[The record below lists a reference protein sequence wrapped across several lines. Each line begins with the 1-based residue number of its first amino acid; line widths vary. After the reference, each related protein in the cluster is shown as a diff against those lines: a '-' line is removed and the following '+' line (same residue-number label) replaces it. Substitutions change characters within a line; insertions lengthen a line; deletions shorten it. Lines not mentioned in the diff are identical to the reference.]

1 MNKVK
6 ISNLSVKRPVTVI
19 MMMLIVVSLG
29 FVSLSKLSIDL
40 YPDIEVP
47 VALVITNYSGVGPQ
61 EIESL
66 VTEPVEESMATVNN
80 VDRISSTSSEG
91 SSVVVLEF
99 DYGAD
104 MDSGTMQ
111 MREKLDLIRDFLPED
126 ASSPFVFKIDP
137 NAMPIIIAG
146 LSSDRGIDEIQSIA
160 ENKLKSRLERI
171 EGVASVDISGGY
183 EDMVRV
189 LVNPLELDKY
199 GLSMTG
205 ISNMLRM
212 ENLNLP
218 GGSVEKG
225 DKNLLVRSIGEFE
238 SVKEISDLPIILSNG
253 SKIYLSDI
261 AEVSLIPKEITR
273 INELDGVQSVSINIF
288 KQSGYN
294 TVDVADKVNKELLKL
309 EDEVEGVRIENDFDQ
324 STYIKKS
331 IQNVSRSGLIGGVL
345 AILVLYLFLRNIR
358 STFIIG
364 ISIPVSI
371 IATFSLIFFSGIT
384 LNLMTLGG
392 LALGMG
398 MLVDN
403 SIVVLENIYR
413 FRQDGY
419 SRIDAAKEGAGEV
432 GMAVIASTLT
442 TVAVFLPIVFVEGIT
457 SIIFKELALTITFAL
472 LSSLVIALT
481 VVPMLSSKILKITC
495 SEKKEVKSRIK
506 IFKAFDKTF
515 SNVEGKYRAL
525 LKKAIGHKL
534 LTIVVAVVIFIGSI
548 FAVVQVGAEFLPST
562 DEGRISISIELPTG
576 AKLEKTRLYVDEVE
590 ELIKNIPELDTIFAS
605 IGGGN
610 SFISSGSQSNY
621 ASLDLALVSLADRE
635 RSSDYIADEIRKML
649 ADIPGANIQ
658 VQSVSSQGGGNM
670 GMGSSAISIRVQ
682 GDELEVLK
690 GISQDL
696 IDILNSVEGTREV
709 ASSFE
714 EGLPEVQVKI
724 KREIASQYGISSY
737 QIAQTI
743 RDNLSGVSAT
753 KYKVDGNEIDVM
765 IESVGYLKDNIN
777 NFRYLQIKSP
787 MGVNVPLE
795 QIAEIFET
803 KGPISINRIG
813 QVRTISVTSDII
825 GRDLASIVSDI
836 EAQTDNYF
844 LEDGYSFEIGG
855 QNEDLVESFKSL
867 FLALILAI
875 FLVYMIL
882 ASQFESLLYPFII
895 MFTVPL
901 AFSGGALGLF
911 ITGRTLSVPSVI
923 GFLMLSGIVVNN
935 AIVMIDYVNILR
947 RKGHDTVEAILMAG
961 PTRLRPILMTSL
973 TTILA
978 LMPIAVATGE
988 GAEIQSP
995 LATVVIGGL
1004 LLSTLLTLVL
1014 IPVMYLVM
1022 DGFSTRIKKW
1032 FNRKKDKEEPC
1043 VE

>member
-1 MNKVK
+1 MR
-6 ISNLSVKRPVTVI
+6 ISNLSVRRPVSVI

-66 VTEPVEESMATVNN
+66 VTVPVEESMATVNN
-80 VDRISSTSSEG
+80 VDRISSSSSEG

-104 MDSGTMQ
+104 MDAGTMQ
-111 MREKLDLIRDFLPED
+111 MREKLDLIRDFLPSD

-137 NAMPIIIAG
+137 NAMPIIISG
-146 LSSDRGIDEIQSIA
+146 LSSDRGIGEIQDIA

-183 EDMVRV
+183 EDMVRI

-205 ISNMLRM
+205 LSNSLKM

-218 GGSVEKG
+218 GGSVKKG

-238 SVKEISDLPIILSNG
+238 SVKEISDTPIVLANG
-253 SKIYLSDI
+253 GRIQLSDV

-273 INELDGVQSVSINIF
+273 INELDGKQSVSINVF

-294 TVDVADKVNKELLKL
+294 TVDVADKVNAELAKL
-309 EDEVEGVRIENDFDQ
+309 EKEVDGVKIENVFDQ

-331 IQNVSRSGLIGGVL
+331 IQNVSKSGLIGGAL

-413 FRQDGY
+413 FRQAGY
-419 SRIDAAKEGAGEV
+419 SRIEAAKEGAGEV
-432 GMAVIASTLT
+432 GMAVMASTLT

-457 SIIFKELALTITFAL
+457 SIIFRELALTITFAL

-481 VVPMLSSKILKITC
+481 VVPMMSSKILRVTC
-495 SEKKEVKSRIK
+495 SEKRKVKSRTK
-506 IFKAFDKTF
+506 IFKMFDDTF
-515 SNVEGKYRAL
+515 SAVEGKYKIL
-525 LKKAIGHKL
+525 LEKAIGHKL
-534 LTIVVAVVIFIGSI
+534 LTIAVALVIFISSI
-548 FAVVQVGAEFLPST
+548 FAVAQVGAEFLPST
-562 DEGRISISIELPTG
+562 DEGRISINVELPTG
-576 AKLEKTRLYVDEVE
+576 AKLEKTRNYVDEIE
-590 ELIKNIPELDTIFAS
+590 ELINDIPELDTVFAS

-610 SFISSGSQSNY
+610 SFISSGSQSNA
-621 ASLDLALVSLADRE
+621 ASLDLALVSLAERE
-635 RSSDYIADEIRKML
+635 RSSKYVADDIRKRL
-649 ADIPGANIQ
+649 SDIAGADIQ
-658 VQSVSSQGGGNM
+658 VQAVSNQTGGP
-670 GMGSSAISIRVQ
+670 GMGSTPISIRIQ
-682 GDELEVLK
+682 GDELDVLE
-690 GISQDL
+690 GISQDF
-696 IDILNSVEGTREV
+696 IDILNSVQGTREV
-709 ASSFE
+709 SSSFD
-714 EGLPEVQVKI
+714 EGLPEIQVKI
-724 KREIASQYGISSY
+724 KRDIASQYGITSY
-737 QIAQTI
+737 QIAQTV
-743 RDNLSGVSAT
+743 RDNLSGVSST
-753 KYKVDGNEIDVM
+753 KYKVGGNEIDVM
-765 IESVGYLKDNIN
+765 IEAVDYLKDDIN

-787 MGVNVPLE
+787 MGISVPLE
-795 QIAEIFET
+795 QIADIYET
-803 KGPISINRIG
+803 KGPVSISRIG
-813 QVRTISVTSDII
+813 QVRTVTVTSDII

-836 EAQTDNYF
+836 EAQTDNYY

-855 QNEDLVESFKSL
+855 ENEDLVESFKSL
-867 FLALILAI
+867 FLALILAV

-901 AFSGGALGLF
+901 AFSGGAFGLF
-911 ITGRTLSVPSVI
+911 FTGRTLSVPSVI
-923 GFLMLSGIVVNN
+923 GILMLAGIVVNN
-935 AIVMIDYVNILR
+935 AIVLIDYVNILR
-947 RKGHDTVEAILMAG
+947 RKGHDVVEAILMAG

-978 LMPIAVATGE
+978 LMPIALGTGE

-1014 IPVMYLVM
+1014 IPVVYLVM
-1022 DGFSTRIKKW
+1022 DGLSTRTKKW
-1032 FNRKKDKEEPC
+1032 IKRGKHKEEPC
-1043 VE
+1043 GE

>member
-1 MNKVK
+1 MK
-6 ISNLSVKRPVTVI
+6 ISNLSVRRPVSVI

-61 EIESL
+61 EMESL
-66 VTEPVEESMATVNN
+66 VTVPIEESMATVNN

-104 MDSGTMQ
+104 MDAGTMQ
-111 MREKLDLIRDFLPED
+111 MREKLDLIRDFLPSD

-137 NAMPIIIAG
+137 NAMPIIISG
-146 LSSDRGIDEIQSIA
+146 LSSDRGIEEIQDIA
-160 ENKLKSRLERI
+160 ENKLKSRIERI

-205 ISNMLRM
+205 ISNSLKM

-218 GGSVEKG
+218 GGSVNKG

-238 SVKEISDLPIILSNG
+238 SVKEISDTPILLANG
-253 SKIYLSDI
+253 GKIQLSDI
-261 AEVSLIPKEITR
+261 AEVSLIPKEIAR
-273 INELDGVQSVSINIF
+273 INELDGKQSVSINVF

-294 TVDVADKVNKELLKL
+294 TVDVADKVNSELAKL
-309 EDEVEGVRIENDFDQ
+309 EKEVDRIQIENVFDQ

-331 IQNVSRSGLIGGVL
+331 IQNVSKSGLVGGAL

-413 FRQDGY
+413 FRQAGY
-419 SRIDAAKEGAGEV
+419 SRIEAAKEGAGEV

-457 SIIFKELALTITFAL
+457 SIIFRELALTITFAL
-472 LSSLVIALT
+472 LSSLVISLT
-481 VVPMLSSKILKITC
+481 VVPMLSSKILRVTC
-495 SEKKEVKSRIK
+495 SEKRKVKGRTK
-506 IFKAFDKTF
+506 IFKIFDNTF
-515 SNVEGKYRAL
+515 SALEDNYKTL

-534 LTIVVAVVIFIGSI
+534 LTIAVALVIFISSI
-548 FAVVQVGAEFLPST
+548 IAVAQVGAEFLPST
-562 DEGRISISIELPTG
+562 DEGRISISVELPTG
-576 AKLEKTRLYVDEVE
+576 AKLEKTKNYVDEIE
-590 ELIKNIPELDTIFAS
+590 EIIKDIPEIKTVFAS

-610 SFISSGSQSNY
+610 SFISSGSQSNA
-621 ASLDLALVSLADRE
+621 ASLDLALVSLAERE
-635 RSSDYIADEIRKML
+635 RSSKYVADDIRKRL
-649 ADIPGANIQ
+649 SDIPGADIQ
-658 VQSVSSQGGGNM
+658 VQAVSNQAGGP
-670 GMGSSAISIRVQ
+670 GMGSTPISIRIQ
-682 GDELEVLK
+682 GDELDVLK
-690 GISQDL
+690 GISQDF
-696 IDILNSVEGTREV
+696 IDILNSVKGTREV
-709 ASSFE
+709 SSSFD
-714 EGLPEVQVKI
+714 EGLPEIQVKI
-724 KREIASQYGISSY
+724 KRNIASQYGISSY
-737 QIAQTI
+737 QIAQTV
-743 RDNLSGVSAT
+743 RDNLSGVSST
-753 KYKVDGNEIDVM
+753 KYKVGGNEIDVM
-765 IESVGYLKDNIN
+765 IQAVDYLKDDIN
-777 NFRYLQIKSP
+777 NFKYLQIKSP
-787 MGVNVPLE
+787 MGISVPLE
-795 QIAEIFET
+795 QIADIYET
-803 KGPISINRIG
+803 KGPVSISRVG
-813 QVRTISVTSDII
+813 QVRTVTVTSDII
-825 GRDLASIVSDI
+825 GRDLAGIVSDI
-836 EAQTDNYF
+836 EAQTDDYY

-855 QNEDLVESFKSL
+855 ENEELVESFKSL
-867 FLALILAI
+867 FLALILAV

-901 AFSGGALGLF
+901 AFSGGAFGLF
-911 ITGRTLSVPSVI
+911 LTGRTLSVPSVI
-923 GFLMLSGIVVNN
+923 GILMLAGIVVNN
-935 AIVMIDYVNILR
+935 AIVLIDYVNILR
-947 RKGHDTVEAILMAG
+947 RKGHDAIEAILMAG

-978 LMPIAVATGE
+978 LMPIALGTGE

-1022 DGFSTRIKKW
+1022 DGLSTRTKKW
-1032 FNRKKDKEEPC
+1032 LKRNKHKEEPC
-1043 VE
+1043 GE

>member
-1 MNKVK
+1 MK
-6 ISNLSVKRPVTVI
+6 ISNLSVRRPVSVI

-66 VTEPVEESMATVNN
+66 VTVPVEESMATVNN
-80 VDRISSTSSEG
+80 VDRISSSSSEG

-104 MDSGTMQ
+104 MDAGTMQ
-111 MREKLDLIRDFLPED
+111 MREKLDLIRDFLPSD

-137 NAMPIIIAG
+137 NAMPIIISG
-146 LSSDRGIDEIQSIA
+146 LSSDRGIGEIQDIA

-205 ISNMLRM
+205 LSNSLKM

-218 GGSVEKG
+218 GGSVKKG

-238 SVKEISDLPIILSNG
+238 SVKEISDIPIVLANG
-253 SKIYLSDI
+253 GKIQLSDV

-273 INELDGVQSVSINIF
+273 INELDGKQSVSINIF

-294 TVDVADKVNKELLKL
+294 TVDVADKVNAELAKL
-309 EDEVEGVRIENDFDQ
+309 EKEVEGVQIENVFDQ

-331 IQNVSRSGLIGGVL
+331 IQNVSKSGLIGGAL

-413 FRQDGY
+413 FRQEGY
-419 SRIDAAKEGAGEV
+419 SRIEAAKEGAGEV

-457 SIIFKELALTITFAL
+457 SIIFRELALTITFAL

-481 VVPMLSSKILKITC
+481 VVPMLSSKILRVKC
-495 SEKKEVKSRIK
+495 SEKRKVKSRTRIFK
-506 IFKAFDKTF
+506 IFDNTF
-515 SNVEGKYRAL
+515 SAVEEKYKIL
-525 LKKAIGHKL
+525 LRKAIEHKL
-534 LTIVVAVVIFIGSI
+534 LTIAVALIIFVSSI
-548 FAVVQVGAEFLPST
+548 FAVTQVGAEFLPST
-562 DEGRISISIELPTG
+562 DEGRISIDIELPTG
-576 AKLEKTRLYVDEVE
+576 ANLEKTRDYVDEIE
-590 ELIKNIPELDTIFAS
+590 KLINDIPEIDTVFAS

-610 SFISSGSQSNY
+610 SFISSGNQSNV
-621 ASLDLALVSLADRE
+621 ASLDLALVSLAERE
-635 RSSDYIADEIRKML
+635 RSSKYVADDIRKRL
-649 ADIPGANIQ
+649 SDIAGADIQ
-658 VQSVSSQGGGNM
+658 VQAVSNQTGGP
-670 GMGSSAISIRVQ
+670 GMGSTPVSIRIQ
-682 GDELEVLK
+682 GDELDVLK
-690 GISQDL
+690 GISQDF
-696 IDILNSVEGTREV
+696 IDILNSVQGTREV
-709 ASSFE
+709 SSSFD
-714 EGLPEVQVKI
+714 EGLPEIQVKI
-724 KREIASQYGISSY
+724 KRDIASQYGISSY
-737 QIAQTI
+737 QIAQTV
-743 RDNLSGVSAT
+743 RDNLSGISST
-753 KYKVDGNEIDVM
+753 KYKVGGNEIDVM
-765 IESVGYLKDNIN
+765 VEAVDYLKDDIN

-787 MGVNVPLE
+787 MGVSVPLE
-795 QIAEIFET
+795 LIADIYET
-803 KGPISINRIG
+803 KGPVSISRIG
-813 QVRTISVTSDII
+813 QVRTVTVSSDII
-825 GRDLASIVSDI
+825 GRDVASIVSDI
-836 EAQTDNYF
+836 EAQTDNYY

-855 QNEDLVESFKSL
+855 ENEDLVESFKSL
-867 FLALILAI
+867 FLALILAV

-901 AFSGGALGLF
+901 AFSGGAFGLF
-911 ITGRTLSVPSVI
+911 LTGRTLSVPSVI
-923 GFLMLSGIVVNN
+923 GILMLAGIVVNN
-935 AIVMIDYVNILR
+935 AIVLIDYVNILR
-947 RKGHDTVEAILMAG
+947 RKGHDVIEAILMAG

-978 LMPIAVATGE
+978 LMPIALGTGE

-1022 DGFSTRIKKW
+1022 DSLSTKIKKW
-1032 FNRKKDKEEPC
+1032 VKRNKHKEEPC
-1043 VE
+1043 GE

>member
-1 MNKVK
+1 MNKLK

-104 MDSGTMQ
+104 MDAGTMQ

-309 EDEVEGVRIENDFDQ
+309 EDEVEGVRIENVFDQ

-472 LSSLVIALT
+472 LSSLLIALT

-534 LTIVVAVVIFIGSI
+534 LTIAVAVVIFIGSI

-658 VQSVSSQGGGNM
+658 VQSVSNQAGGP

>member
-1 MNKVK
+1 MK

-104 MDSGTMQ
+104 MDAGTMQ
-111 MREKLDLIRDFLPED
+111 MREKLDLIRDFLPGD

-137 NAMPIIIAG
+137 NAMPIITAG

-171 EGVASVDISGGY
+171 DGVASVDISGGY

-189 LVNPLELDKY
+189 LVNPLELDRY
-199 GLSMTG
+199 GLSMTS
-205 ISNMLRM
+205 ISTLLRL

-238 SVKEISDLPIILSNG
+238 SVKEISDLPIILPNG
-253 SKIYLSDI
+253 SKIYLNDI
-261 AEVSLIPKEITR
+261 AEVSLIPKEITK
-273 INELDGVQSVSINIF
+273 INELDGKQSVSINIF

-294 TVDVADKVNKELLKL
+294 TVDVADKVNNELSKL
-309 EDEVEGVRIENDFDQ
+309 EGEIEGVRIENVFDQ

-331 IQNVSRSGLIGGVL
+331 IQNVSKSGLIGGVL

-413 FRQDGY
+413 FRQAGY
-419 SRIDAAKEGAGEV
+419 SRIDAAKDGAGEV

-457 SIIFKELALTITFAL
+457 SIIFRELALTITFAL

-534 LTIVVAVVIFIGSI
+534 LTIAVALVIFIGSI

-590 ELIKNIPELDTIFAS
+590 ELIKDIPEIDTIFAS

-621 ASLDLALVSLADRE
+621 ASLDLALMSLADRE
-635 RSSDYIADEIRKML
+635 SSSDYVADEIRKLL

-658 VQSVSSQGGGNM
+658 VQAVSSQGGGM
-670 GMGSSAISIRVQ
+670 GMGSSPISIRIQ

-690 GISQDL
+690 GISKDFV
-696 IDILNSVEGTREV
+696 DILNSIEGTREV

-714 EGLPEVQVKI
+714 EGLPEVQVRI
-724 KREIASQYGISSY
+724 KRETASQYGITSY

-787 MGVNVPLE
+787 MGVSVPLE

-803 KGPISINRIG
+803 KGPVSINRIG
-813 QVRTISVTSDII
+813 QVRTVSVTSDII

-844 LEDGYSFEIGG
+844 LEDGYSFEVGG

-911 ITGRTLSVPSVI
+911 LTGRTLSVPSVI

-947 RKGHDTVEAILMAG
+947 RKGHDVVEAILIAG

-1022 DGFSTRIKKW
+1022 DGFSTHVKKW

>member
-1 MNKVK
+1 
-6 ISNLSVKRPVTVI
+6 

-104 MDSGTMQ
+104 MDAGTMQ

-137 NAMPIIIAG
+137 NAMPIITAG

-205 ISNMLRM
+205 ISSMLRM

-253 SKIYLSDI
+253 SKIYLNDI

-294 TVDVADKVNKELLKL
+294 TVDVADKVNKELSKL
-309 EDEVEGVRIENDFDQ
+309 EGEVEGVRIENVFDQ

-331 IQNVSRSGLIGGVL
+331 IQNVSKSGLIGGLL

-413 FRQDGY
+413 FRQAGY

-495 SEKKEVKSRIK
+495 SEKKKVKSRIK
-506 IFKAFDKTF
+506 IFKAFDNIF
-515 SNVEGKYRAL
+515 SNVEGKYRSL
-525 LKKAIGHKL
+525 LQKAIGHKL
-534 LTIVVAVVIFIGSI
+534 ITIAVALVIFIGSI

-590 ELIKNIPELDTIFAS
+590 ELIKDIPELDTIFAS

-635 RSSDYIADEIRKML
+635 RSSDYIADEIRKAL
-649 ADIPGANIQ
+649 TDIPGADIQ
-658 VQSVSSQGGGNM
+658 VQTVSSQGGGNM
-670 GMGSSAISIRVQ
+670 GMGSSPISIRIQ

-690 GISQDL
+690 GVSQDFV
-696 IDILNSVEGTREV
+696 DILNSVEGTREV
-709 ASSFE
+709 GSSFE
-714 EGLPEVQVKI
+714 EGLPEVQVRI

-947 RKGHDTVEAILMAG
+947 RKGHDVVEAILMAG

-978 LMPIAVATGE
+978 LMPIALATGE

-1022 DGFSTRIKKW
+1022 DGFATRIKKW

>member
-1 MNKVK
+1 MK

-19 MMMLIVVSLG
+19 MMMLIVVLLG

-104 MDSGTMQ
+104 MDAGTMQ
-111 MREKLDLIRDFLPED
+111 MREKLDLIRDFLPEN

-137 NAMPIIIAG
+137 NAMPIITAG

-205 ISNMLRM
+205 LSNMLRM

-238 SVKEISDLPIILSNG
+238 SVKEISDLPIILANG

-273 INELDGVQSVSINIF
+273 INELDGQQSVSINIF

-294 TVDVADKVNKELLKL
+294 TVDVADKVNKELSKL
-309 EDEVEGVRIENDFDQ
+309 EGEIEGVRIENVFDQ

-331 IQNVSRSGLIGGVL
+331 IQNVSRSGLIGGAL

-432 GMAVIASTLT
+432 GMAVMASTLT

-457 SIIFKELALTITFAL
+457 SIIFRELALTITFAL

-506 IFKAFDKTF
+506 IFKAFDNTF
-515 SNVEGKYRAL
+515 SNLEGKYRTL
-525 LKKAIGHKL
+525 LKKAIGHKFV
-534 LTIVVAVVIFIGSI
+534 TIAVALVIFIGSI

-590 ELIKNIPELDTIFAS
+590 KLINDIPEIDTIFAS

-610 SFISSGSQSNY
+610 SFISIGSQSNY

-635 RSSDYIADEIRKML
+635 SSSDYVADEIRGAL
-649 ADIPGANIQ
+649 ADIPGADIQ
-658 VQSVSSQGGGNM
+658 VQTISSQGGGGM
-670 GMGSSAISIRVQ
+670 GMGSSPISIRIQ

-690 GISQDL
+690 GISQDFL
-696 IDILNSVEGTREV
+696 DILNSVEGTREV
-709 ASSFE
+709 ASSFD
-714 EGLPEVQVKI
+714 EGLPEVQVRI
-724 KREIASQYGISSY
+724 KREMASQYGISSY

-777 NFRYLQIKSP
+777 NFKYLQIKSP

-795 QIAEIFET
+795 QIADIYET
-803 KGPISINRIG
+803 KGPISISRIG
-813 QVRTISVTSDII
+813 QVRTVSVTSDII

-901 AFSGGALGLF
+901 AFSGGAFGLF

-923 GFLMLSGIVVNN
+923 GFLMLAGIVVNN

-947 RKGHDTVEAILMAG
+947 RKGHDAVEAILIAG

-978 LMPIAVATGE
+978 LTPIAVATGE

-1014 IPVMYLVM
+1014 IPVVYLVM
-1022 DGFSTRIKKW
+1022 DGFSTRVKKW

>member
-1 MNKVK
+1 MK

-309 EDEVEGVRIENDFDQ
+309 EDEVEGVRIENVFDQ

>member
-1 MNKVK
+1 MNKLK

-104 MDSGTMQ
+104 MDAGTMQ

-146 LSSDRGIDEIQSIA
+146 LSSDRGIDEIQAIA

-238 SVKEISDLPIILSNG
+238 SVKEISDMPIILSNG

-273 INELDGVQSVSINIF
+273 INELDGKQSVSINIF

-294 TVDVADKVNKELLKL
+294 TVDVADKVNNELSKL
-309 EDEVEGVRIENDFDQ
+309 EGEIEGVRIENVFDQ

-901 AFSGGALGLF
+901 AFSGEALGLF

-1022 DGFSTRIKKW
+1022 DGF
-1032 FNRKKDKEEPC
+1032 
-1043 VE
+1043 